1 MAFRGRKNGRYLVH
15 PQRLLKLVRSLT
27 RMVDI
32 SEKDHVNR
40 IAKASGLIELQPET
54 LEKIEGDE
62 VPKGDVLSVAQT
74 AGVMAVKN
82 TPDIVP
88 LTHPIPITAVDVSL
102 DLQEDGVR
110 AEVEVKSRGQTGV
123 EMEALTGVEAVLLTI
138 WDMVKGFEKDESG
151 QYPSTKITDVQV
163 LEKVK
168 K

>member
-1 MAFRGRKNGRYLVH
+1 
-15 PQRLLKLVRSLT
+15 
-27 RMVDI
+27 MVDI
-32 SEKDHVNR
+32 SGKDHVNR

-54 LEKIEGDE
+54 LEKIRKDK
-62 VPKGDVLSVAQT
+62 VPKGNVFSVAQA

-88 LTHPIPITAVDVSL
+88 LTHPIPITAVDVDL
-102 DLQEDGVR
+102 DLQEGGVR
-110 AEVEVKSRGQTGV
+110 TEVEVKSRGQTGV
-123 EMEALTGVEAVLLTI
+123 EMEALTGVKAVLLTV

-151 QYPSTKITDVQV
+151 QYPSTKITDVEV

>member
-1 MAFRGRKNGRYLVH
+1 
-15 PQRLLKLVRSLT
+15 
-27 RMVDI
+27 MVDI

-54 LEKIEGDE
+54 LEKIRKDK
-62 VPKGDVLSVAQT
+62 VPKGNVFSVAQA

-88 LTHPIPITAVDVSL
+88 LTHPIPITAVDVDL
-102 DLQEDGVR
+102 DLQEGGVR
-110 AEVEVKSRGQTGV
+110 TEVEVKSRGQTGV
-123 EMEALTGVEAVLLTI
+123 EMEALTGVKAVLLTV

-151 QYPSTKITDVQV
+151 QYPSTKITDVEV